1 MNKKIIAAA
10 LNIMILAG
18 VTTVTPIV
26 SAAPPDAGADL
37 NQVREQIERERIAQQ
52 IAEDREKAKNKVEN
66 ESGKKDQSAQT
77 DITFELNKIE
87 VDASEILT
95 ADEIGNITKEY
106 VGKKVSINDLYDV
119 VKKIN
124 ELYEKKGYITC
135 RAYLPSQKIEDGVVK
150 IAVIEG
156 KTDNVELVNNKDTK
170 SKYILNRIPLEKGKP
185 ADINKLNKD
194 LLRFNATNDVQLRI
208 VMKAGTK
215 EGTTDYV
222 IEAYEPKKHNFV
234 LFADNAGNYS
244 SGEVRGGLFYNLRS
258 LSGVR
263 DNLGIGYV
271 FSQGTQAVSTSYSR
285 NIGRSGTRLDIA
297 YSTNAVKSV
306 KNTDIYK
313 TKGHAN
319 SYTIGFTQP
328 LEISD
333 KGRSELSLEYG
344 HQDSKTDYI
353 VDPLR
358 FNLVADKT
366 DDLTLGFAVTDYGKS
381 HVFYQKHRLV
391 TGHSKSTPTA
401 WPHTSQNFFFYKL
414 NSIYQ
419 KYYQHGQQ
427 LSLKFDAQWSTKDN
441 LISSK
446 AFFLGGYY
454 SVRGY
459 KENYLSGDSGIFASA
474 EYQVPFN
481 KERNINGFVFFD
493 YGRIFG
499 ETAIA
504 NDTDRQLYSTGVG
517 VRAVFDKQYSASLV
531 WAFPLKKEFPSHAD
545 TVSSSRLH
553 FQVSAQF

>member
-1 MNKKIIAAA
+1 MNKKIIVAA

-18 VTTVTPIV
+18 VTAATPIA
-26 SAAPPDAGADL
+26 SAASPDAGAAL
-37 NQVREQIERERIAQQ
+37 NQVREQIERERIARQ

-66 ESGKKDQSAQT
+66 DSGEKEQPAQA

-87 VDASEILT
+87 VAASEILT
-95 ADEIGNITKEY
+95 AEEIDNITKEY
-106 VGKKVSINDLYDV
+106 AGKRVSIEKLYDV
-119 VKKIN
+119 VKKLN
-124 ELYEKKGYITC
+124 KLYEKKGYITC
-135 RAYLPSQKIEDGVVK
+135 RAYLPPQKIEDGIVK

-156 KTDNVELVNNKDTK
+156 KTDKVELVNNKDTK
-170 SKYILNRIPLEKGKP
+170 SKYILNRIPLEQGKP
-185 ADINKLNKD
+185 ADINRLNKE

-208 VMKAGTK
+208 VMKAGTG

-244 SGEVRGGLFYNLRS
+244 SGVIRGGLFYNLRS

-285 NIGRSGTRLDIA
+285 NLGHSGTRLDIA
-297 YSTNAVKSV
+297 CSTNAVKSV
-306 KNTDIYK
+306 KDDDIYK
-313 TKGHAN
+313 TKGHSS

-328 LEISD
+328 LAISD
-333 KGRSELSLEYG
+333 KGRSELSLEYN

-353 VDPLR
+353 VAPLR

-366 DDLTLGFAVTDYGKS
+366 DDITLGFAVTDYGKS
-381 HVFYQKHRLV
+381 HIFYQKHRLAA
-391 TGHSKSTPTA
+391 GRSKSTPTA
-401 WPHTSQNFFFYKL
+401 WAHTSQNFFFYKL

-427 LSLKFDAQWSTKDN
+427 LSFKFDTQWSARDN
-441 LISSK
+441 LTSSK
-446 AFFLGGYY
+446 AFFAGGCY

-481 KERNINGFVFFD
+481 KKRNINGFIFFD

-499 ETAIA
+499 EPVIA
-504 NDTDRQLYSTGVG
+504 NDTDRQLYSTGIG
-517 VRAVFDKQYSASLV
+517 VRAVFGKQYSASLA